1 MTGSDSAAHAP
12 SAPSLDDRRDE
23 FRELHQQL
31 SRFRMRYKFAI
42 DEVTTKIAILRE
54 EFEETYDH
62 SPIEHVRSRL
72 KSPDSL
78 FAKATKR
85 GADTSLDSIAETV
98 RDIAGVRVVCPFVS
112 DVYWIKDML
121 SRQADVTVVEV
132 EDYIASPKPNG
143 YRSLHLSIEVPV
155 FLSDRTENVPV
166 ELQLRTI
173 AMDFWAS
180 LEHKIFYKY
189 RNEIPQELLDGLTAT
204 ADTAFA
210 LDSTMERLHQEVR
223 GIEALPP
230 AVVEGLR
237 GGDSVVPMASFLES
251 LRRVGGI
258 EGADAQ
264 HIDAQHIDPRDT
276 GA

>member
-1 MTGSDSAAHAP
+1 MTGSDSAAPAS

-180 LEHKIFYKY
+180 VEHAIYYKY
-189 RNEIPQELLDGLTAT
+189 DATVPPALLDELTDAAGIA
-204 ADTAFA
+204 AD
-210 LDSTMERLHQEVR
+210 LDLRMTRLRDEMR
-223 GIEALPP
+223 SMGGPP
-230 AVVEGLR
+230 R
-237 GGDSVVPMASFLES
+237 
-251 LRRVGGI
+251 
-258 EGADAQ
+258 
-264 HIDAQHIDPRDT
+264 
-276 GA
+276 

>member
-1 MTGSDSAAHAP
+1 MTTNE
-12 SAPSLDDRRDE
+12 RV
-23 FRELHQQL
+23 REKTGLRFPGEQAEDVREVHQRL
-31 SRFRMRYKFAI
+31 NRFRLRYKFAI

-85 GADTSLDSIAETV
+85 GAHASLETIAETV

-121 SRQADVTVVEV
+121 TRQSDVTVLEV
-132 EDYIASPKPNG
+132 EDYITSPKPNG
-143 YRSLHLSIEVPV
+143 YRSLHLNIEIPV
-155 FLSDRTENVPV
+155 FLSDRTELVPV

-180 LEHKIFYKY
+180 VEHAIYYKY
-189 RNEIPQELLDGLTAT
+189 DATVPPTLLDELADAARTA
-204 ADTAFA
+204 AD
-210 LDSTMERLHQEVR
+210 LDDRMTRLRDEVR
-223 GIEALPP
+223 
-230 AVVEGLR
+230 
-237 GGDSVVPMASFLES
+237 S
-251 LRRVGGI
+251 LNKH
-258 EGADAQ
+258 Q
-264 HIDAQHIDPRDT
+264 K
-276 GA
+276 

>member
-1 MTGSDSAAHAP
+1 MTGSDSAASVP
-12 SAPSLDDRRDE
+12 SALPLDDRRDE
-23 FRELHQQL
+23 FREIHQQL
-31 SRFRMRYKFAI
+31 NRFRMRYKFAI

-78 FAKATKR
+78 FEKATRR
-85 GADTSLDSIAETV
+85 GADTSLDAIAETV

-180 LEHKIFYKY
+180 VEHAIYYKY
-189 RNEIPQELLDGLTAT
+189 DATVPPALLDELTDAAGIA
-204 ADTAFA
+204 AD
-210 LDSTMERLHQEVR
+210 LDLRMTRLRDEMRTM
-223 GIEALPP
+223 GGPP
-230 AVVEGLR
+230 R
-237 GGDSVVPMASFLES
+237 
-251 LRRVGGI
+251 
-258 EGADAQ
+258 
-264 HIDAQHIDPRDT
+264 
-276 GA
+276 